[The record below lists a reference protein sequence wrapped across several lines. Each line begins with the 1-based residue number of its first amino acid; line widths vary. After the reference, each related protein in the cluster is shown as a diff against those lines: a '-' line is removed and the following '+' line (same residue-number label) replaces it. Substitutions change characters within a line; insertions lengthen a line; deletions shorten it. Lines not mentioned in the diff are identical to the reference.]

1 MADVTS
7 DIATIED
14 ARRDEL
20 KNLFS
25 VCFRATAGGSTT
37 QISEA
42 LDRFANGV
50 QKLNAVRDFAVKRLS
65 GVRDG

>member
-1 MADVTS
+1 MADVS
-7 DIATIED
+7 ADIATIED

-25 VCFRATAGGSTT
+25 VCFRVMAGQNDAGVAA
-37 QISEA
+37 A

-65 GVRDG
+65 GVAK

>member
-1 MADVTS
+1 MSDVAR

-65 GVRDG
+65 GARDG